1 VQEGRT
7 RAQNNAQ
14 CTPSRRTRQSVSIPQ
29 RYYCNR
35 KVRPHDPKRPLVGS
49 TVSLSL
55 QVDVELDLWLQAQDR
70 VLAVLAH
77 YL

>member
-1 VQEGRT
+1 
-7 RAQNNAQ
+7 
-14 CTPSRRTRQSVSIPQ
+14 
-29 RYYCNR
+29 
-35 KVRPHDPKRPLVGS
+35 
-49 TVSLSL
+49 VSLLL